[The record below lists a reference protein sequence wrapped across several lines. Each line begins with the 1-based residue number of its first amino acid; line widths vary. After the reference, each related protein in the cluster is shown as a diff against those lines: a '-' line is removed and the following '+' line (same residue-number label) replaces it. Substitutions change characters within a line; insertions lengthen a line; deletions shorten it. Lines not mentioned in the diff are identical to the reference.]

1 MPLSFIDLQPETV
14 WHLRQAGECDRLATE
29 REKLGDTRGANFW
42 RRIYQEKMGDAWK
55 SRPLESKPSRLAGS
69 S

>member
-14 WHLRQAGECDRLATE
+14 WHLRHAGECDRLATE
-29 REKLGDTRGANFW
+29 REKLGDAKGANFW
-42 RRIYQEKMGDAWK
+42 RPIYQEKMGDAWK
-55 SRPLESKPSRLAGS
+55 SRPLESRPSRVAGS